1 MENPTSLFVGPVR
14 VLYADAEEEG
24 KQAAE
29 KELSGDDLLL
39 FKVSSEYQARQI
51 LEKERMDILICDN
64 SLPSE
69 GGASLLKWVRERHRG
84 IGRIIVGRERD
95 RSSLMQALTK
105 GVAVLSLSN
114 PWEPGTLKER
124 ILHFGRLK
132 RTLNNP
138 RLFRLINTLDRLPT
152 LPRIYNDFMDALE
165 RDKAAADL
173 AKILNRDPAIASK
186 ILQIANSAFF
196 RSTKSLS
203 LERAVVYLG
212 SNTLREIVLSVSF
225 AENSQITPEQDRW
238 IDELSFHA
246 IQVNTFTHSFY
257 QHLYGT
263 PLPDSF
269 SSVGLLHD
277 IGKNLLFSLFPRRFK
292 SLWEKSH
299 KEGLPFRS
307 AETEEEVFHD
317 EMEPTSSILNLPPGG
332 RERPL
337 PPLPTGVLHPA
348 EERSHGDGG
357 SEQDLRDHS
366 PQRGSRTGDTLR
378 GLRQGVRSGGGGAS
392 PGYGPGDRDKDGA
405 AVRGKREPPRT
416 LKLV

>member
-246 IQVNTFTHSFY
+246 LQVNTFTHSFY

-263 PLPDSF
+263 PLPDAF

-317 EMEPTSSILNLPPGG
+317 EIGAYFLDLWNLPLPAVESALYHHFPQECSIPLRNALMVTAGVNKISETILLKGAVGPEILFEAFG
-332 RERPL
+332 RECGPEGEELLQAMVQETAAR
-337 PPLPTGVLHPA
+337 A
-348 EERSHGDGG
+348 E
-357 SEQDLRDHS
+357 Q
-366 PQRGSRTGDTLR
+366 Q
-378 GLRQGVRSGGGGAS
+378 
-392 PGYGPGDRDKDGA
+392 
-405 AVRGKREPPRT
+405 
-416 LKLV
+416 